1 MRSIGNRSEQTIRNW
16 EGGVLGR
23 EGVKEEYNIG
33 VIQLGSNT
41 NFFPFMGLF
50 LLFKIKHVIYKN
62 VQRKVMINRI

>member
-16 EGGVLGR
+16 KGGVLGR

-41 NFFPFMGLF
+41 NFFPFMCLF
-50 LLFKIKHVIYKN
+50 SLFKKTCDPQKCSEIMN
-62 VQRKVMINRI
+62 NRI

>member
-16 EGGVLGR
+16 KVGVLGR

-33 VIQLGSNT
+33 VIQLSSNT

-50 LLFKIKHVIYKN
+50 LLFKKKHAIYKN
-62 VQRKVMINRI
+62 V

>member
-41 NFFPFMGLF
+41 NFS
-50 LLFKIKHVIYKN
+50 LLWVYFYYLK
-62 VQRKVMINRI
+62 